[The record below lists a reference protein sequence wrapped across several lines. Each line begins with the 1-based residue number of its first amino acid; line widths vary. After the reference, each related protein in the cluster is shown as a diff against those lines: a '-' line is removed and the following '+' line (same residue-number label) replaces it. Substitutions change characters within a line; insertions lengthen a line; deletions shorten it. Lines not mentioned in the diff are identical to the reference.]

1 MLDFAVVEFEVWR
14 SDFERSDF
22 RSACAFVMQADPRAV
37 AAQGQAEFL
46 CVKGSV
52 N

>member
-1 MLDFAVVEFEVWR
+1 MLAFAVVEFEAWR
-14 SDFERSDF
+14 SDFERLNF
-22 RSACAFVMQADPRAV
+22 RSACVVVMQADPRAV